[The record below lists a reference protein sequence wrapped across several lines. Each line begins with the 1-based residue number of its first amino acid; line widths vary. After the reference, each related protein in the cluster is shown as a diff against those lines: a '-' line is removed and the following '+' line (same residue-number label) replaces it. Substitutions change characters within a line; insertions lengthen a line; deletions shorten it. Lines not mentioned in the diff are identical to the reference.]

1 MNNLE
6 REYIAISFNDDSSK
20 IIPVIKMSGTDG
32 LKKVIRSVN
41 GISKI
46 SVYHIDFVNQVTEN
60 VGNIPWPDVA
70 LKSDVIV
77 QYEQGRQ
84 CGTVCIHALDQVWEY
99 SISKEQMPLQP
110 AASIETDHRVS
121 KSLVTDTTKNTIVDK
136 DKVRRLE
143 EEKKVKILWLDELA
157 EELKKEIF
165 GQDEAIKR
173 ISEIVATN
181 LRRKKTEVEVIVLFG
196 PTGVGKTETGKAL
209 PAALEKLT
217 KQEYG
222 FQQIAMN
229 QYTESHS
236 LHQWFGSP
244 PSYVGYKDPTIFE
257 PCRTN
262 PYQVFLL
269 DEVEKSTNRIWTGLM
284 ECFSNSSVKLTD
296 NTPEID
302 LSHAIFILTSNVP
315 VDMQAYNAASSFQKK
330 EICRDALTRTCGH
343 PEVAGKIGN
352 CLAFQDLSGD
362 AVTDIVLKFVAQ
374 ELEDCGM
381 ELEHMD
387 EHLMV
392 QLKEMHKNSKYGA
405 RSVKDAVRT
414 ALTFMTYDRDIEK
427 YKGKKV
433 TLSGDAENIIIK
445 AVS

>member
-196 PTGVGKTETGKAL
+196 
-209 PAALEKLT
+209 
-217 KQEYG
+217 
-222 FQQIAMN
+222 
-229 QYTESHS
+229 QY
-236 LHQWFGSP
+236 WCW
-244 PSYVGYKDPTIFE
+244 K
-257 PCRTN
+257 
-262 PYQVFLL
+262 
-269 DEVEKSTNRIWTGLM
+269 NRNR
-284 ECFSNSSVKLTD
+284 E
-296 NTPEID
+296 
-302 LSHAIFILTSNVP
+302 
-315 VDMQAYNAASSFQKK
+315 
-330 EICRDALTRTCGH
+330 
-343 PEVAGKIGN
+343 
-352 CLAFQDLSGD
+352 
-362 AVTDIVLKFVAQ
+362 
-374 ELEDCGM
+374 
-381 ELEHMD
+381 
-387 EHLMV
+387 
-392 QLKEMHKNSKYGA
+392 GA
-405 RSVKDAVRT
+405 PGGT
-414 ALTFMTYDRDIEK
+414 
-427 YKGKKV
+427 
-433 TLSGDAENIIIK
+433 
-445 AVS
+445 